1 VLPAPGD
8 DRGMMAYTLRYKN
21 ELRDQTEYF
30 RDIKQPPIDADSLQ
44 LAETL
49 ITKMSGKLDMGK
61 FEDGYEVAV
70 KALVEAKIKNMPLP
84 VDTAPKQQPGNVIN
98 LMDALRKSVGADS
111 QASKKPPKSEKEAAA
126 KSIRLVKG
134 QAKPSPKRKSA

>member
-1 VLPAPGD
+1 MPT
-8 DRGMMAYTLRYKN
+8 R
-21 ELRDQTEYF
+21 
-30 RDIKQPPIDADSLQ
+30 LQ

-49 ITKMSGKLDMGK
+49 ITKMSSKLDVGK

-84 VDTAPKQQPGNVIN
+84 IDEAPKQQPGNVIN

-111 QASKKPPKSEKEAAA
+111 RVCQEATEERKRSTSEKHQAGQRAG
-126 KSIRLVKG
+126 KSQSKTKVSLRTT
-134 QAKPSPKRKSA
+134 